1 MTAAAKPIVRTRRHA
16 AVWASTRL
24 IRLVS
29 LLALSGS
36 AVTGCAL
43 RGGGPPPSVQAV
55 EIRGQVQISR
65 DRAHATFQGG
75 RQVGGANQSL
85 PYCQLEVNTVAQQP
99 VLIAR
104 SHARVTGER
113 QTLLKDAVTR
123 IPALIAG
130 FSCSDALFQ
139 ESIWYLDG
147 GADSDLRHLRCIAP
161 YFNCQI
167 GPPLSPAQVQAVVGP
182 GIRVFAADEPVEP
195 GSIGA
200 KKPE

>member
-1 MTAAAKPIVRTRRHA
+1 MRVIG
-16 AVWASTRL
+16 
-24 IRLVS
+24 LVS
-29 LLALSGS
+29 LVALGGT
-36 AVTGCAL
+36 AMTGCAL
-43 RGGGPPPSVQAV
+43 RVGGSPPSVQAV
-55 EIRGQVQISR
+55 EIRGHVQISR

-75 RQVGGANQSL
+75 RQVGGASQSV

-99 VLIAR
+99 VLIPR
-104 SHARVTGER
+104 GHARVTGER

-130 FSCSDALFQ
+130 FSCSDAVFQ
-139 ESIWYLDG
+139 ESIWRLDG

-182 GIRVFAADEPVEP
+182 AIRVFAANEPAEP
-195 GSIGA
+195 SSIGA
-200 KKPE
+200 KKAE